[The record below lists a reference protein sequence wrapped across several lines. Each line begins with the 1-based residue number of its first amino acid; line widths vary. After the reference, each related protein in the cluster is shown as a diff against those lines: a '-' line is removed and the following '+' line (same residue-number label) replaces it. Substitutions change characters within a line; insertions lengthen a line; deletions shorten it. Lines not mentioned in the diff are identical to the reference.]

1 LICFDVT
8 FVLKSIS
15 VFLFHH
21 SGIEE
26 EQKKLVFDLL
36 DGKFEEVLKNS
47 QEFLQQQASSGNM
60 NMDSMMET
68 ARQNLLSDPSLAAAS
83 GIPMEAL
90 NDPVLFQDFMQN
102 SLGAFFGADAAG
114 AAENLFGNTGKQK
127 QKETKSTGGGQPQQK
142 EKSNKKREVVRRVK
156 RNA

>member
-1 LICFDVT
+1 LSFCP
-8 FVLKSIS
+8 LNH
-15 VFLFHH
+15 L
-21 SGIEE
+21 GIEE
-26 EQKKLVFDLL
+26 EQKKLVYDLL

-47 QEFLQQQASSGNM
+47 QEFLQQQSSSGNM
-60 NMDSMMET
+60 NMDSLMET

-114 AAENLFGNTGKQK
+114 AAENLFGNSGKQQK
-127 QKETKSTGGGQPQQK
+127 QKETKATGGTGAGQQPQK
-142 EKSNKKREVVRRVK
+142 EKNKKREVVRRVK